1 MDSTLIHGNTKLAFE
16 SGPGD
21 SLIPNIYHQRET
33 GEVPALRGESFLS
46 IRIGDQRVPAAIK
59 RASAGDMAEFT
70 GEFPGMDDWQIQ
82 GRIVPAGD
90 MAERLEWRI
99 QIAYLGEDPIECGF
113 HIAFRVPDSGVP
125 RWMVPAMFYK
135 HNRPESC
142 VRRYP
147 RYAFEGGNPNE
158 FVSNYWAFRSD
169 RSSCPSVFCWTDNLT
184 TCLATREPFSHGDS
198 GVGFR
203 GDSSG
208 TFLMLNY
215 PYVEEP
221 VKYSF
226 IREDANAPE
235 ALDVTVMPREAVQ
248 IAFSTMVDERDI
260 HAYDGLIRDIYNAS
274 EDETNPWVSM
284 EEAEELLAYGLHR
297 WHYDPEQKALYE
309 TCAFDKYFGKGAG
322 QVDRPHMHVAWVSG
336 APYAF
341 ALWKYG
347 ERVQN
352 TDYTEAGLMVLNKIA
367 DEGISPCGLFYPEWT
382 QENGWGT
389 GWNPKPEWIQA
400 RTVSEATWFYFQA
413 LEYAKGTPVG
423 ARLVPPA
430 EVSQAAQGTPL
441 QGGGA
446 AAHPNWAE
454 AAKKN
459 LEFALKV
466 QREDGNFGSYYNIN
480 SGQCEEWDGAGGIM
494 WIPALL
500 AGAKYSGNTAYRD
513 AAIKAGEYYKRF
525 IEDEYIYGAPED
537 VHLTPTSED
546 AYNAL
551 IACVHLYEA
560 TQDEKWLELA
570 QYAAD
575 LVATFRWTYNTQFA
589 DDTILGKY
597 DFRTLGADI
606 ASPSNNHLHNYGL
619 ICHPELL
626 RLWQYTGDTY
636 YLSRAADHLACFHQF
651 IARSDGDFNARKGM
665 ITEQWFHTDWT
676 HAKGSMLQLAHS
688 WCAGLILYAD
698 MYTHGFGDIVID
710 ADSREVYVFD
720 SSWIE
725 STEEVDDDLVLTLVN
740 PSMRDQTLTVRHSKL
755 GMVGEVTVPASDQTR
770 VRVYSREARI
780 EELAGEDE
788 AWP

>member
-1 MDSTLIHGNTKLAFE
+1 MDAILTHGNTKLVFE
-16 SGPGD
+16 PTADG
-21 SLIPNIYHQRET
+21 SLIPRVYHVRE
-33 GEVPALRGESFLS
+33 GGDVLALDGESFLS
-46 IRIGDQRVPAAIK
+46 IRIGGRRISARIK
-59 RASAGDMAEFT
+59 SASAVDFAEFT
-70 GEFPGMDDWQIQ
+70 GEFPGAEGWQVH
-82 GRIVPAGD
+82 GRVVPAGD

-99 QIAYLGEDPIECGF
+99 RIGHLGEEPVECGF
-113 HIAFRVPDSGVP
+113 HVRFRVPDTGIP

-147 RYAFEGGNPNE
+147 RYAFEGGNAE
-158 FVSNYWAFRSD
+158 DFVSNYWAFRSD

-184 TCLATREPFSHGDS
+184 ACLATREAFSHGYS
-198 GVGFR
+198 GIGFR

-208 TFLMLNY
+208 TELHLNF

-226 IREDANAPE
+226 VREDGNAPE
-235 ALDVTVMPREAVQ
+235 VTDITVLPHEAVD
-248 IAFSTMVDERDI
+248 IGFGTFIDERDI
-260 HAYDGLIRDIYNAS
+260 HAYDALIRDIYNET
-274 EDETNPWVSM
+274 EDETNPWVSKA
-284 EEAEELLAYGLHR
+284 EAEELLAYGLHR
-297 WHYDPEQKALYE
+297 WHYDPEHSVLYE
-309 TCAFDKYFGKGAG
+309 TCAFDKYFGKGPG

-347 ERVQN
+347 EQKGIREYA
-352 TDYTEAGLMVLNKIA
+352 DAGLSVLDKIA

-382 QENGWGT
+382 AENGWGT

-413 LEYAKGTPVG
+413 LQFASEIRK
-423 ARLVPPA
+423 
-430 EVSQAAQGTPL
+430 S
-441 QGGGA
+441 
-446 AAHPNWAE
+446 HPNWAE
-454 AAKKN
+454 AAKRN
-459 LEFALKV
+459 LEFAVKV

-480 SGQCEEWDGAGGIM
+480 TGACEEWDGAGGIM

-500 AGAKYSGNTAYRD
+500 AGAKYFGNTWYREAAAEAGAYY
-513 AAIKAGEYYKRF
+513 ARF
-525 IEDEYIYGAPED
+525 VEDEYIYGAPED

-551 IACVHLYEA
+551 IAFLHLYEA

-570 QYAAD
+570 QYSAD
-575 LVATFRWTYNTQFA
+575 LVASFRWTYNTQFG

-597 DFRTLGADI
+597 GFRTLGADI

-626 RLWQYTGDTY
+626 RLWEYTGDTY

-651 IARSDGDFNARKGM
+651 IARTDGDFNARKGM
-665 ITEQWFHTDWT
+665 ISEQWFHTDWT

-698 MYTHGFGDIVID
+698 MYTRGFGDIVID
-710 ADSREVYVFD
+710 AESREVYVFD
-720 SSWIE
+720 STWIE

-740 PSMRDQTLTVRHSKL
+740 PSLRDQTLSVRHSKHGL
-755 GMVGEVTVPASDQTR
+755 VGEVTVPASDEVR
-770 VRVYSREARI
+770 VRVYSREPKV
-780 EELAGEDE
+780 EELAAEDE
-788 AWP
+788 LWP